1 MSKYKIGVTEAGD
14 AGLDLSW
21 ADKLGTIDGAVVIT
35 KRVSP
40 EFRKAVLVNKDRLIV
55 HATTTGFGG
64 SIIEPNVPTVA
75 YQLKSVLKLV
85 EDGFPKN
92 KVVIRIDPLIPT
104 ARGLE
109 TALNVI
115 KKFMDDGFSRYRIS
129 VIDMYPH
136 ARKRFAEAGL
146 PLPYGDGFKPSKRQF
161 KLVDNM
167 LIAAKEYWCKSNNS
181 EELRIEACAEPELNE
196 PIQCGC
202 ISTYDIKLLGF
213 ETDNNEIDSLGYQRR
228 GCMCY
233 SGKTGLLEHKKRCEH
248 GCLYCYWR

>member
-21 ADKLGTIDGAVVIT
+21 VNKLGTIDGAVVIT
-35 KRVSP
+35 KRVSS
-40 EFRKAVLVNKDRLIV
+40 EFREAVLANKDKLIV

-75 YQLKSVLKLV
+75 YQFKSVLKLV
-85 EDGFPKN
+85 EDGFPKD
-92 KVVIRIDPLIPT
+92 KVVIRVDPLIPT

-115 KKFMDDGFSRYRIS
+115 KKFMDAGFSRYRIS

-136 ARKRFAEAGL
+136 ARKRFTEAGL
-146 PLPYGDGFKPSKRQF
+146 PLPYGDGFKSRKRQF

-196 PIQCGC
+196 PIQCGWLNK
-202 ISTYDIKLLGF
+202 STRK
-213 ETDNNEIDSLGYQRR
+213 
-228 GCMCY
+228 
-233 SGKTGLLEHKKRCEH
+233 
-248 GCLYCYWR
+248 